1 MEKLL
6 SKYLSLIYVTL
17 IVMLSNTRFAYDPKQ
32 VNQETQTEANQY
44 VFAWSFSANA
54 QMRPRGGTSRGKNT
68 VLDNSNNEQWDA
80 IRDPGISKFEQD
92 RRAILAMAGG
102 YRTSFD
108 FLETVG
114 FTKGHAPNRPYQ
126 SWGTEYVYV
135 VKDLGDFISLQHI
148 MVMYFQ
154 ENKDDKPAPMVMKH
168 WRQDWQYEPKSIV
181 MFQGFNNWQKRK
193 VNKEESDGNW
203 SQSVYQVDD
212 SPRYQA
218 VGSWQHTGNYS
229 SWLSGETWRPLPRR
243 EFSVRSD
250 YQVLVGTNKHT
261 ITPNGWVQEEDNL
274 KVKLESIGKM
284 TQEMPIVAKEIGLA
298 RYERIIEHDWSPGD
312 EYWKKTGS
320 FWNSVRSTWS
330 ELMRNQQVLQLDT
343 QKLKN
348 SPMFMN
354 LFNLADRFSNEKESA
369 EMHAKIR
376 QEITN
381 YFVQDEE

>member
-1 MEKLL
+1 
-6 SKYLSLIYVTL
+6 
-17 IVMLSNTRFAYDPKQ
+17 ML
-32 VNQETQTEANQY
+32 
-44 VFAWSFSANA
+44 NA
-54 QMRPRGGTSRGKNT
+54 
-68 VLDNSNNEQWDA
+68 E
-80 IRDPGISKFEQD
+80 IS
-92 RRAILAMAGG
+92 
-102 YRTSFD
+102 
-108 FLETVG
+108 
-114 FTKGHAPNRPYQ
+114 
-126 SWGTEYVYV
+126 
-135 VKDLGDFISLQHI
+135 
-148 MVMYFQ
+148 
-154 ENKDDKPAPMVMKH
+154 
-168 WRQDWQYEPKSIV
+168 KSIV
-181 MFQGFNNWQKRK
+181 TFQGFNNWQKRK

-330 ELMRNQQVLQLDT
+330 ELMRDQQVLQLDT